1 MSQPWGASTR
11 VTDLAC
17 DAQDIEANLA
27 KKDAE
32 RDRIKERHDQPGAVA
47 KDIELND
54 PAMVSRRR
62 RMMLPAPQISEAEL
76 QAIARG
82 DTNMDLDPELTEGAG
97 GEATRR
103 LLGDYQTPGRLL
115 HFEIL

>member
-1 MSQPWGASTR
+1 M
-11 VTDLAC
+11 
-17 DAQDIEANLA
+17 QDIEANLA

-82 DTNMDLDPELTEGAG
+82 DTAMDLDGDMTEGAG

-103 LLGDYQTPGRLL
+103 LLGDYQTPGRCVC
-115 HFEIL
+115 FREEW

>member
-1 MSQPWGASTR
+1 MLTSDPC
-11 VTDLAC
+11 L
-17 DAQDIEANLA
+17 QDIEANLA

-82 DTNMDLDPELTEGAG
+82 ETNVDLDGELAEGAG

-103 LLGDYQTPGRLL
+103 LLGDYQTPGRWACSSL
-115 HFEIL
+115 

>member
-1 MSQPWGASTR
+1 M
-11 VTDLAC
+11 
-17 DAQDIEANLA
+17 QDIEATLA

-32 RDRIKERHDQPGAVA
+32 RDRIRERHDQPAAVA

-62 RMMLPAPQISEAEL
+62 AMMLPAPVVPDVEL
-76 QAIARG
+76 EAIARRG
-82 DTNMDLDPELTEGAG
+82 PDMDLDGELADGAG

-103 LLGDYQTPGRLL
+103 LLGDYQTPGR
-115 HFEIL
+115 HACRSPC